1 MRRIIAI
8 VSAVMLLLVWAVVPR
23 AQFGVGRSRV
33 SPHESTKATISGA
46 NLSIVYGRPSM
57 RGRKIFGSLVPYDEI
72 WCPGADEAT
81 MLTTSRPL
89 QFGDVRLM
97 AGEYSLWILPT
108 ATTWTLIFN
117 SEAHTFHTRHD
128 SSRDV
133 GRVRLQKAS
142 VATPV
147 EQLTFMIENSATG
160 QGGNIA
166 MTWAT
171 TRVAAPFVVLAK

>member
-1 MRRIIAI
+1 MRRIIAL
-8 VSAVMLLLVWAVVPR
+8 VSVVMLLLVWAVVPR
-23 AQFGVGRSRV
+23 AQFGANRSRV
-33 SPHESTKATISGA
+33 SPHESTKATIDGA
-46 NLSIVYGRPSM
+46 DLSIVYGRPSV
-57 RGRKIFGSLVPYDEI
+57 RGRKIFGALVPYDEI

-81 MLTTSRPL
+81 MLSTGRPL

-133 GRVRLQKAS
+133 GKIRLQKAS
-142 VATPV
+142 IATPV
-147 EQLTFMIENSATG
+147 EQLTFTIEKSATG
-160 QGGNIA
+160 AGGNIA

-171 TRVAAPFVVLAK
+171 TRVAAPFVVVK

>member
-1 MRRIIAI
+1 MRRIIAL
-8 VSAVMLLLVWAVVPR
+8 VSVVMLLLVWAVVPR
-23 AQFGVGRSRV
+23 AQFGGNRSRV
-33 SPHESTKATISGA
+33 SPHESTKTTIEGA
-46 NLSIVYGRPSM
+46 DLAIVYGRPSV
-57 RGRKIFGSLVPYDEI
+57 RGRKIFGALVPYDEV

-81 MLTTSRPL
+81 MLSTSRAL

-133 GRVRLQKAS
+133 GKIRLQKAS
-142 VATPV
+142 IAMPV
-147 EQLTFMIENSATG
+147 EQLTFTIEKSATG
-160 QGGNIA
+160 AGGNIA

-171 TRVAAPFVVLAK
+171 TRVAAPFVVVK